1 MLSTTL
7 YLDGW
12 RLPWYACFMPFGL
25 HTIFRYYY
33 EYPECEPYG
42 VKNKR
47 VREIVKKALAKTDGG
62 MDNYPMCAFH
72 ELLELSHTVRH
83 DLHSVISPLLIIH
96 SREDDLASKK
106 GAEEVYKSVS
116 SRDKQLIILEDSYHM
131 VLYDNEK
138 DFVFNKSLEF
148 LNHRS
153 NMPQEQAVSV

>member
-1 MLSTTL
+1 
-7 YLDGW
+7 
-12 RLPWYACFMPFGL
+12 
-25 HTIFRYYY
+25 
-33 EYPECEPYG
+33 
-42 VKNKR
+42 
-47 VREIVKKALAKTDGG
+47 
-62 MDNYPMCAFH
+62 MCAFH

-153 NMPQEQAVSV
+153 NVPQEQAVSV